1 MLSLTDCLDFIDL
14 DGDTIDVIAR
24 HERLPAMLA
33 AQLGNQLLADMRGIW
48 QLHLMH
54 RALIEEAARREQLG
68 HEKDLRRIY
77 AAFSRKYPVPRRM

>member
-33 AQLGNQLLADMRGIW
+33 AQLGNQLLADLRGIW

-77 AAFSRKYPVPRRM
+77 AAFSRKYPAPRQV